1 MICVSMAVR
10 RPCLPP
16 IIALALL
23 LAALSPHP
31 SRAANSGSA
40 SQGAIPIASDLQKI
54 ALRLYPAD
62 EIIGDDRSGDYG
74 LPEGPP
80 LASAVG
86 ARVLLQLAALSG
98 DPTDHELVGIMI
110 ESGAGGPRDY
120 AAARAHYRLSGNRTA
135 LWRLGLLVY
144 AGKGGPADLPAAR
157 ALFKRSAGLGLIN
170 SAYEYARMLELGE
183 GGERNEAEARRLY
196 ETTLQYCHGD
206 IANRLAM
213 MLMRGVG
220 GPVDVA
226 RAAQMHLKAVS
237 CHNQFYEDPA
247 VVASPEL
254 IDPPTVAEIQ
264 RLLKK
269 RGAYRGPITGRLDE
283 ATRRALDHS
292 WGV

>member
-1 MICVSMAVR
+1 MLRVSMVVR
-10 RPCLPP
+10 RPGLSP
-16 IIALALL
+16 IFALALL

-31 SRAANSGSA
+31 SRAADPATGSQA
-40 SQGAIPIASDLQKI
+40 AIPIARDLQKI
-54 ALRLYPAD
+54 ALTLYPAD
-62 EIIGDDRSGDYG
+62 EIIGNDRSGDYR

-120 AAARAHYRLSGNRTA
+120 AAARAHYRLSGNRVA

-144 AGKGGPADLPAAR
+144 SGKGGSADLPAAR
-157 ALFKRSAGLGLIN
+157 AIFKRSADLGLID
-170 SAYEYARMLELGE
+170 SSYEYGRMLELGE
-183 GGERNEAEARRLY
+183 GGGRDEAEARRVY
-196 ETTLQYCHGD
+196 ESTLEYCHGD

-226 RAAQMHLKAVS
+226 RAAAMHLKAVS
-237 CHNQFYEDPA
+237 CHNQFYEDP
-247 VVASPEL
+247 VVIGSPDL
-254 IDPPTVAEIQ
+254 LDPPTIAEIQ
-264 RLLKK
+264 RLLRR
-269 RGAYRGPITGRLDE
+269 RGSYRGPVTGRLDE
-283 ATRRALDHS
+283 ATRRALDRS

>member
-1 MICVSMAVR
+1 MIRVSMVVR
-10 RPCLPP
+10 RPCLSP
-16 IIALALL
+16 IFALALL

-31 SRAANSGSA
+31 SRAADPGTGSQA
-40 SQGAIPIASDLQKI
+40 AIPIARDLQKI
-54 ALRLYPAD
+54 ALTLYPAD
-62 EIIGDDRSGDYG
+62 EIIGNDRSGDYR

-120 AAARAHYRLSGNRTA
+120 AAARAHYRLSGNRAA

-144 AGKGGPADLPAAR
+144 SGKGGPADLPAAR
-157 ALFKRSAGLGLIN
+157 AIFRRSADLGLID
-170 SAYEYARMLELGE
+170 SKYEYARMLELGE
-183 GGERNEAEARRLY
+183 GGERNEAEARRIY
-196 ETTLQYCHGD
+196 ESTLEYCHGD

-226 RAAQMHLKAVS
+226 RAAAMHLKAVS
-237 CHNQFYEDPA
+237 CHNQFYEDP
-247 VVASPEL
+247 VVIGSPDL
-254 IDPPTVAEIQ
+254 LDPPTIAEIQ
-264 RLLKK
+264 KLLKK
-269 RGAYRGPITGRLDE
+269 RGAYRGPVTGRLDE
-283 ATRRALDHS
+283 TTRRALDHS